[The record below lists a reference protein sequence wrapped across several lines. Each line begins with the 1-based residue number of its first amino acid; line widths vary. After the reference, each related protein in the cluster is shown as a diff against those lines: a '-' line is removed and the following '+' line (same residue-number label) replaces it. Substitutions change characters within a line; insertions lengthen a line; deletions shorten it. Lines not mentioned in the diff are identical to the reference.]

1 MEQLP
6 QRIGKILQHRSHPR
20 PSSQY
25 RKLLWLVK
33 PGPRT
38 QYRVWLA
45 VLGLAVLLPAWGIR
59 RGKVVAAP
67 NATFSARFDELATAR
82 IVQRSAGVVAVDA
95 TAPLMVDSVPVTG
108 EETATG
114 IWRLPSRVRR
124 VHLPAT
130 VTHWVMGVY
139 VGSVLLGLLRVARAW
154 RGARG
159 LVEVSREVALCS
171 AAETVLRDLWQE
183 FRCEFAGGAG
193 VRRGDESDGGGRGV
207 AGGAAAGGVCR
218 ASAGRGKGGAAA

>member
-6 QRIGKILQHRSHPR
+6 QRIRKILQHRSHPR

-95 TAPLMVDSVPVTG
+95 TVPLTVESVPVTG
-108 EETATG
+108 QETAKG
-114 IWRLPSRVRR
+114 VWRLPSRVRR
-124 VHLPAT
+124 
-130 VTHWVMGVY
+130 
-139 VGSVLLGLLRVARAW
+139 
-154 RGARG
+154 
-159 LVEVSREVALCS
+159 
-171 AAETVLRDLWQE
+171 
-183 FRCEFAGGAG
+183 
-193 VRRGDESDGGGRGV
+193 
-207 AGGAAAGGVCR
+207 
-218 ASAGRGKGGAAA
+218 